1 MPSSISP
8 RRSLSNRSTHFWN
21 GCRGVNFGIQNS
33 SDMFVFLVICKERL
47 PVIESLLVSHPNVY
61 NRALGYLPSSLLR
74 RIHEDRELGGF
85 RNSPLR
91 MLLMHPDPPCRS
103 VQVSVTE
110 RGDRRTSCCNYRLSR
125 RSSYLPKHHKP
136 LHRPQHKP
144 ACPYYF
150 HHTVP
155 IPPV

>member
-8 RRSLSNRSTHFWN
+8 RRALSNRSTHFRN
-21 GCRGVNFGIQNS
+21 RCRGVNLGIQDA
-33 SDMFVFLVICKERL
+33 SDMFVFLVIREERL
-47 PVIESLLVSHPNVY
+47 PVIESLVVSTPHVY
-61 NRALGYLPSSLLR
+61 IGVLGYLPSSLLR
-74 RIHEDRELGGF
+74 RIHEDRELCGS
-85 RNSPLR
+85 RNIPLR
-91 MLLMHPDPPCRS
+91 MLLMRPDPPCRS
-103 VQVSVTE
+103 AHVNVLE
-110 RGDRRTSCCNYRLSR
+110 GENRRTSYCSFPLSHK
-125 RSSYLPKHHKP
+125 SSYLPKHHKP

>member
-1 MPSSISP
+1 MPSSIGP
-8 RRSLSNRSTHFWN
+8 RRALSNRSTHFWN
-21 GCRGVNFGIQNS
+21 GCRGVNLGIQDS

-47 PVIESLLVSHPNVY
+47 PMVESLAVSTPHVCDGN
-61 NRALGYLPSSLLR
+61 LPSSLLR
-74 RIHEDRELGGF
+74 RIHEDRELGGS

-91 MLLMHPDPPCRS
+91 MLLMHPGPPCRS
-103 VQVSVTE
+103 VQVTVTE
-110 RGDRRTSCCNYRLSR
+110 VCNRLTSYCSSRLFHKSFDLPRR
-125 RSSYLPKHHKP
+125 HKP

-155 IPPV
+155 IPSV